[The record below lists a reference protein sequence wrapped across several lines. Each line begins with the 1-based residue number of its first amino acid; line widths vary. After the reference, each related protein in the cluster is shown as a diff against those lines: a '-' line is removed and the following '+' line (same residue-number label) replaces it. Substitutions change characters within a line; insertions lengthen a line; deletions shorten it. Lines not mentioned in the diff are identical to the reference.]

1 MRGPIARR
9 ANAFFSLRFAPC
21 VLLAGLVIS
30 GCLQGAIDENN
41 RQLAAQ
47 QTQLDQ
53 LKQQVAALQS
63 QRAYGANMTPAPGAC
78 DTEVMR
84 EATRKGGA
92 RFAAGDFAQAL
103 GYYQDAVSAC
113 GTNPRAQLNLA
124 RTFEAVGD
132 RAQATAHYQ
141 LAAASKTD
149 GNGSGDDATAVH
161 EASEALARVKSSN

>member
-1 MRGPIARR
+1 MRGSIARR
-9 ANAFFSLRFAPC
+9 ANAFLPLLVAPC
-21 VLLAGLVIS
+21 VLVAGFLFT
-30 GCLQGAIDENN
+30 GCDQSAIDDNN

-53 LKQQVAALQS
+53 LKQQVAALQA
-63 QRAYGANMTPAPGAC
+63 QNAYGATSTGAPGSC

-92 RFAAGDFAQAL
+92 RFAAGDFAHAL

-132 RAQATAHYQ
+132 RPQATAHYQ
-141 LAAASKTD
+141 LAAASK
-149 GNGSGDDATAVH
+149 SGPAASSDDAAAVH
-161 EASEALARVKSSN
+161 EASEALARLKSSN

>member
-1 MRGPIARR
+1 MKWPIARR
-9 ANAFFSLRFAPC
+9 ANAFLALLFALR
-21 VLLAGLVIS
+21 VLLAGFVII
-30 GCLQGAIDENN
+30 GCDQSAIDDNSK
-41 RQLAAQ
+41 QLAAQ

-63 QRAYGANMTPAPGAC
+63 QRAYGATTTAAPGAC
-78 DTEVMR
+78 DTDVMR

-124 RTFEAVGD
+124 RTFE
-132 RAQATAHYQ
+132 
-141 LAAASKTD
+141 
-149 GNGSGDDATAVH
+149 
-161 EASEALARVKSSN
+161 